1 MSLSEQIASQDAPGA
16 NQWREHLSPAEVAE
30 LEEIDRKAGEIDA
43 QRRQI
48 TDLRRRVYDR
58 LRDRA
63 KKRAEGTGK

>member
-1 MSLSEQIASQDAPGA
+1 MSDQNANVESDAA
-16 NQWREHLSPAEVAE
+16 NQWRDHLSPVELAE

-63 KKRAEGTGK
+63 RKRAETR